1 MSHGGEA
8 AHIETDLGDDH
19 FGAERTHAGD
29 AADELDSD
37 AKGSE
42 VRLDLPIN
50 RRDRCIETIN
60 LPEMELQQKAMMA
73 GPAPT
78 QGPLQPGCG
87 DFPVPCASAA
97 SRTGSVSP
105 ATMALSI
112 ARPLLQSTSES
123 SEVSLILA
131 SSSVLWMR
139 WGCRLR
145 S

>member
-73 GPAPT
+73 GHAPT
-78 QGPLQPGCG
+78 QCLLQPGLRG
-87 DFPVPCASAA
+87 LHGPMRKRSQPAPIGLAGAHGLEHWPSA
-97 SRTGSVSP
+97 
-105 ATMALSI
+105 
-112 ARPLLQSTSES
+112 
-123 SEVSLILA
+123 LA
-131 SSSVLWMR
+131 EHI
-139 WGCRLR
+139 GEFR
-145 S
+145 SK

>member
-8 AHIETDLGDDH
+8 AHIETDLGDDR

-73 GPAPT
+73 GHAPT
-78 QGPLQPGCG
+78 QCLLQPG
-87 DFPVPCASAA
+87 VPRAPGPMPQADQ
-97 SRTGSVSP
+97 P
-105 ATMALSI
+105 H
-112 ARPLLQSTSES
+112 
-123 SEVSLILA
+123 
-131 SSSVLWMR
+131 
-139 WGCRLR
+139 
-145 S
+145 